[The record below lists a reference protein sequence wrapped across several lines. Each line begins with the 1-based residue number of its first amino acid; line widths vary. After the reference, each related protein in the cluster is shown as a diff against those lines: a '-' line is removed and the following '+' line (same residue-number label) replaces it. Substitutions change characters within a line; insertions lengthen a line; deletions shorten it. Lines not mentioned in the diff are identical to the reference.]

1 MLAKHKNMTISQNG
15 RNIEGIIFDMDGTM
29 VDNMMV
35 HHRAWQRILAKYGID
50 LPLEDVKERIH
61 GINEEILEREF
72 GDRFTPAERKMVAD
86 EKEATY
92 RQIFK
97 PELKLINGL
106 PDFLNYLDQ
115 INLPYGIGTAA
126 PGPNADF
133 VLDELDLRP
142 RFKTVVH
149 AGHVTKGKP
158 NPEVF
163 EKAAAGIGVPLDKCI
178 VFEDSPTGAEAAFRG
193 GALSIIVTTTHT
205 PTEFSHLTNV
215 LKFIEDFKGL
225 TLI

>member
-1 MLAKHKNMTISQNG
+1 MSILLKDRK
-15 RNIEGIIFDMDGTM
+15 IEGVIFDMDGTM

-72 GDRFTPAERKMVAD
+72 GDRFSPVERKAVAD

-97 PELKLINGL
+97 PELKLLEGL
-106 PDFLNYLDQ
+106 PDFFNYLDELQ
-115 INLPYGIGTAA
+115 IPFGIGTAA

-133 VLDELDLRP
+133 VLDELALRP
-142 RFKTVVH
+142 RFKTIVH
-149 AGHVTKGKP
+149 AGHVSKGKP

-163 EKAAAGIGVPLDKCI
+163 EKAAAGIGVPLEKCI
-178 VFEDSPTGAEAAFRG
+178 VFEDSPTGAEAASRG
-193 GALSIIVTTTHT
+193 GALSIIVTTTHE
-205 PTEFSHLTNV
+205 PQEFSHLNNI
-215 LKFIEDFKGL
+215 LKFIENFKGL
-225 TLI
+225 TLL

>member
-1 MLAKHKNMTISQNG
+1 MNFPKKLQCV
-15 RNIEGIIFDMDGTM
+15 IFDMDGTM

-72 GDRFTPAERKMVAD
+72 GDRFSPVERKAVAD

-97 PELKLINGL
+97 PELKLLEGL
-106 PDFLNYLDQ
+106 PDFFNYLDELQ
-115 INLPYGIGTAA
+115 IPFGIGTAA

-133 VLDELDLRP
+133 VLDELALRP
-142 RFKTVVH
+142 RFKTIVH
-149 AGHVTKGKP
+149 AGHVSKGKP

-163 EKAAAGIGVPLDKCI
+163 EKAAAGIGVPLEKCI
-178 VFEDSPTGAEAAFRG
+178 VFEDSPTGAEAASRG
-193 GALSIIVTTTHT
+193 GALSIIVTTTHE
-205 PTEFSHLTNV
+205 PQEFSHLNNI
-215 LKFIEDFKGL
+215 LKFIENFKGL
-225 TLI
+225 TLL

>member
-1 MLAKHKNMTISQNG
+1 MSISLKG
-15 RNIEGIIFDMDGTM
+15 RKIEGIIFDMDGTM
-29 VDNMMV
+29 VDNMMI

-72 GDRFTPAERKMVAD
+72 GDRFSPVERKAVAD

-97 PELKLINGL
+97 PELKLLEGL
-106 PDFLNYLDQ
+106 PDFFNYLDELQ
-115 INLPYGIGTAA
+115 IPFGIGTAA

-133 VLDELDLRP
+133 VLDELALRP
-142 RFKTVVH
+142 RFKTIVH
-149 AGHVTKGKP
+149 AGHVSKGKP

-163 EKAAAGIGVPLDKCI
+163 EKAAAGIGVPLEKCI
-178 VFEDSPTGAEAAFRG
+178 VFEDSPTGAEAAARG
-193 GALSIIVTTTHT
+193 GALSIIVTTTHE
-205 PTEFSHLTNV
+205 PQEFSHLNNI
-215 LKFIEDFKGL
+215 LKFIENFKGL
-225 TLI
+225 TLL